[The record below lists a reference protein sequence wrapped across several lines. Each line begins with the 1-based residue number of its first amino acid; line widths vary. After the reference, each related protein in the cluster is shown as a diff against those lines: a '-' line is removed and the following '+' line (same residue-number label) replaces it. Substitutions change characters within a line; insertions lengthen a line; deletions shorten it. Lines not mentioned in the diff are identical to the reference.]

1 MNDHPLTDEM
11 IKDMWLNGLIDSGYV
26 RREFNEDDMRAAYD
40 KGRDDQLEQALHW
53 LRTTQW
59 YLNPSTLADLLEE
72 AMRPQEN
79 NS

>member
-1 MNDHPLTDEM
+1 MNDHPLTDD
-11 IKDMWLNGLIDSGYV
+11 IIWSMWSEGDRTALAEEKLA
-26 RREFNEDDMRAAYD
+26 RAAYD

-72 AMRPQEN
+72 AMRPQQQEN
-79 NS
+79 N